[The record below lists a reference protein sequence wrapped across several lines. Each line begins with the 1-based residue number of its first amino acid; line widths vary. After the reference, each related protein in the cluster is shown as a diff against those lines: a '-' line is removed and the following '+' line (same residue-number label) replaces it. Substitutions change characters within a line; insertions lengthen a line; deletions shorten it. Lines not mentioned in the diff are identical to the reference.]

1 MNKLF
6 KSYIGVS
13 KIKEDLQGLYIIIK
27 GNRYSLNQI
36 LNKSFLPV
44 ELQHRFDGV
53 TVDGRYIVQIS
64 HNAYIDYSD
73 HIKTYYADL
82 CYKSVG
88 L

>member
-1 MNKLF
+1 MKLF

-13 KIKEDLQGLYIIIK
+13 RVKEDLQGLYITIK
-27 GNRYSLNQI
+27 GNRYNLDEI

-44 ELQHRFDGV
+44 ELQQRFDGI
-53 TVDGRYIVQIS
+53 TADGQYIVQIS

-73 HIKTYYADL
+73 HIKTYYANM